1 MAARVPM
8 TLLVDDSCPLVHVY
22 RNQLVDLGKRP
33 PTTRDGRPLLE
44 TIPNSFLDHFCDVVE
59 RHGIAGKLS
68 IVPAPGGRGDVV
80 RGVEGFDPAMTQE
93 WLRTAQAR
101 LGRRFDFT
109 PEMLTHDLA
118 LDFSTGTY
126 LAESES
132 DWSQRQDRTTLTPY
146 LIHSLELLKEVG
158 VDASGVTSP
167 WVFGE
172 RVEAEYL
179 AAIAA
184 AQQAVCQRDLTW
196 YYLHIW
202 DRYPSARPHI
212 AYARGAT
219 TVVSINSTVDDYF
232 WQTIDS
238 PRTDRAFVETVADQ
252 LLTAD
257 GRAGGIRTVLDAGGW
272 PVLMT
277 HWQGYF
283 SNGLET
289 GLAVLDILGERVATA
304 LAGEVEWV
312 SCLEM
317 ARRTVAG
324 WRPA

>member
-1 MAARVPM
+1 MADRVPM
-8 TLLVDDSCPLVHVY
+8 ALLVDDSCPLIHVY
-22 RNQLVDLGKRP
+22 RNQIVDLGKRP

-59 RHGIAGKLS
+59 RRGIAGKLS
-68 IVPAPGGRGDVV
+68 IVPAPAGRGDVV
-80 RGVEGFDPAMTQE
+80 RGIEGYDVSLTRT
-93 WLRTAQAR
+93 WLDTAKAR

-109 PEMLTHDLA
+109 PEMVTHDLA
-118 LDFSTGTY
+118 LDLATGTS
-126 LAESES
+126 LEESES
-132 DWSQRQDRTTLTPY
+132 EWSQRQDRTALTPY
-146 LIHSLELLKEVG
+146 LVRALELLKDAG
-158 VDASGVTSP
+158 VEASGVTSP

-172 RVEAEYL
+172 QVEAEYL
-179 AAIAA
+179 AAMAE
-184 AQQAVCQRDLTW
+184 AQKAVYGHDMSW

-212 AYARGAT
+212 AYARGDT
-219 TVVSINSTVDDYF
+219 TIVSINSTVDDYI
-232 WQTIDS
+232 WQAIDS
-238 PRTDRAFVETVADQ
+238 PRTDREFIEAVADQ
-252 LLTAD
+252 LLTVD
-257 GRAGGIRTVLDAGGW
+257 GRAGSIRAVLDAGGW

-289 GLAVLDILGERVATA
+289 GLAILDLVGERVANA
-304 LAGEVEWV
+304 LADEVEWV

-324 WRPA
+324 WRP